1 MSGNISVLSIGPGAS
16 VAVHSLAIDAVRRN
30 SKVATLSFH
39 TLPDPLSEGSKDQW
53 KFALPSDEDEDTVDT
68 KHTLILDTHFA
79 GFTPLQHSEEDSC
92 DVDVIAMSG
101 LGGHAFDSFKERG
114 GSFMWLRDALPLDF
128 PNARILIYGYDT
140 RLVRSSSFQNLTDL
154 GRALQIDMKAIRV
167 IAPRICTQTCTALYN
182 LKEEMDETGASIL
195 NSTRGFLFFGVPHQG
210 MDIESFVP
218 LVKDQPNRGLLESLN
233 KNSAF
238 LIRLQQDFR
247 NALGERHIP
256 IISFYETEESPT
268 AVEISDD
275 HWELSGPLRVF
286 VDASSATCGSK
297 TQHPIGRSHS
307 EMVKYSD
314 QYDAL
319 YIRVKTTLQPLLW
332 KVSGMRDA
340 KIRRACGVFLLHGRG
355 TLLQKMPLGVFR
367 ALLNSMLKSF
377 PVDLSEVTLEFEDRE
392 KLFGSYEKGRWTWT
406 EKELQESLFRVLTK
420 GTKAHPVVIFVDA
433 LDESVALGSKSAF
446 DEFLK
451 KDNVQ
456 VTSNNS
462 ARARELEKSYLVD
475 VNAKDKQGETP
486 LTAAIT
492 LNAEEVIYKLLEV
505 GAEHDDKD
513 MLLASES
520 GITALVNSFSFAWR

>member
-1 MSGNISVLSIGPGAS
+1 MARSDEWLFHPASLTTKEEAFVGRLRYPRLMIRRQQRESTAQSREAGSGSGRPSIGPGAS

-167 IAPRICTQTCTALYN
+167 IAPRICTQTCT
-182 LKEEMDETGASIL
+182 
-195 NSTRGFLFFGVPHQG
+195 
-210 MDIESFVP
+210 
-218 LVKDQPNRGLLESLN
+218 
-233 KNSAF
+233 
-238 LIRLQQDFR
+238 
-247 NALGERHIP
+247 
-256 IISFYETEESPT
+256 
-268 AVEISDD
+268 
-275 HWELSGPLRVF
+275 
-286 VDASSATCGSK
+286 
-297 TQHPIGRSHS
+297 
-307 EMVKYSD
+307 
-314 QYDAL
+314 
-319 YIRVKTTLQPLLW
+319 
-332 KVSGMRDA
+332 

-505 GAEHDDKD
+505 GAEHDNKD